1 MTLLAATVLNDLPQP
16 LAALRDDLERLE
28 AHLQDGSGVALP
40 ALETL
45 LGWVFASGGKRIRP
59 ALVFATARLG
69 QADPAAVLHLA
80 AAIETLHAASL
91 VHDDLVDGSLVR
103 RGLPTLNARWSASAT
118 VLAGDWL
125 FARAARFAA
134 DTESVPVLKIFART
148 LGALTE
154 GELRQLI
161 GRTGIPDRSEYEF
174 RIYAKTASLFE
185 AATESAAELMAVSR
199 AKVEAL
205 SSFGRELGTAFQ
217 IADDILD
224 FVGDGAR
231 LGKPI
236 GNDLRSGQVTLPAML
251 HLEADPAAAPWLTGE
266 RDPETGEVDRLVTAV
281 RDDRRAIAEAR
292 AVAIARRDR
301 ALEALSGFPPGPA
314 RDDLERIAVYAVER
328 NL

>member
-1 MTLLAATVLNDLPQP
+1 MTLATAPALNGLPQP
-16 LAALRDDLERLE
+16 LSAMRDDLERLE
-28 AHLQDGSGVALP
+28 AHLQDGSSIAIP
-40 ALETL
+40 ALQNVL
-45 LGWVFASGGKRIRP
+45 DWVFASGGKRIRP

-69 QADPAAVLHLA
+69 QADATAVLHLA
-80 AAIETLHAASL
+80 AAIETLHAATL

-125 FARAARFAA
+125 FARAAGFAA

-161 GRTGIPDRSEYEF
+161 GRTGIPDRDEYEF

-185 AATESAAELMAVSR
+185 AATESAAELLGASR
-199 AKVEAL
+199 AKIEAL
-205 SSFGRELGTAFQ
+205 STFGRELGKAFQ
-217 IADDILD
+217 ITDDILD
-224 FVGDGAR
+224 FVGDASN

-236 GNDLRSGQVTLPAML
+236 GNDLRSGQVTLPAMI
-251 HLEADPAAAPWLTGE
+251 HLERDQSAAPWLIGE
-266 RDPETGEVDRLVTAV
+266 REAEADEVERLVSAV
-281 RDDRRAIAEAR
+281 RDDGRAIDEAR
-292 AVAIARRDR
+292 SVAVARRDR
-301 ALEALSGFPPGPA
+301 ALAALSDFPPSAA

-328 NL
+328 DV